1 MISTIL
7 IIIKNS
13 STYFITFLHL
23 YLFIIFYNN
32 KINIKNILTR
42 KIVDFNHLIPI
53 SEKNIS
59 GNVFCIDDN
68 IG

>member
-53 SEKNIS
+53 SEKKY
-59 GNVFCIDDN
+59 FW
-68 IG
+68 